1 MSLRFAVFDIDGTL
15 IDSAESIVAGV
26 QACWTAC
33 GFADPDPAAV
43 RRTIGLPWEHGVR
56 ALLPN
61 CGDAEFA
68 LIRGYYEDVAR
79 GARTRPP
86 LSEVL
91 FPGALEALE
100 EIAGSGALL
109 GIVTSRNSRRL
120 TQLLETHGLHDHFVC
135 VKTVDHGPGKP
146 DPHLLLQAMADVGAE
161 RNRTVMIGDTVYD
174 IQMAANAGTSGVG
187 VAWGVHEADEL
198 RSAGARHVVQS
209 FGELPGIVQELIGGT
224 S

>member
-1 MSLRFAVFDIDGTL
+1 VSLKFAVFDIDGTL
-15 IDSAESIVAGV
+15 IDSAASIVAGV
-26 QACWTAC
+26 QACWSAC

-43 RRTIGLPWEHGVR
+43 RHTIGLPWEQGVR
-56 ALLPN
+56 ALLPG

-68 LIRGYYEDVAR
+68 AIRAYYDAVAR
-79 GARTRPP
+79 GERTRPP

-120 TQLLETHGLHDHFVC
+120 TQLLETHGLHDHFVS

-146 DPHLLLQAMADVGAE
+146 NPHLLLQAMSDVGADAA
-161 RNRTVMIGDTVYD
+161 RTVMIGDTVYD
-174 IQMAANAGTSGVG
+174 IQMAANAGTAGVG

-198 RSAGARHVVQS
+198 RAAGASHVVRA
-209 FGELPGIVQELIGGT
+209 FHELPSIVHGLIGGAP
-224 S
+224 